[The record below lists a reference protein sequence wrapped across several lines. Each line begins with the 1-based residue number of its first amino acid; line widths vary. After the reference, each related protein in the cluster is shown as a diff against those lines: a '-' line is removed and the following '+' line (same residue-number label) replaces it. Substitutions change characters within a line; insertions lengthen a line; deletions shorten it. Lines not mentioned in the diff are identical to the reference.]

1 MIASQKLYTII
12 NINEPLSLGNVN
24 EFPDAVEGLQGIEAA
39 MHNQTH
45 WNAIREAIAR
55 QQNPRVA
62 KIVGA
67 ADDIALAVIKRHLT
81 DVASASNAEVVLI
94 QDWLSSIGLQ
104 LGENKTD
111 AVLKSRIK
119 KVEQERIKQ
128 GNMLVEAKPQIGYLG
143 LLLTTKL
150 KFKHNLQYAEKLATL
165 SNTNLLKK
173 MLLGMTVSTAALL
186 YPSTGPDNKLKLIV
200 ETNYA
205 VERRLVSSKNS
216 STAQDEEAESDGVDV
231 VSLDERKRWR
241 MRRTE
246 SLPEVRELETVDI

>member
-1 MIASQKLYTII
+1 M
-12 NINEPLSLGNVN
+12 
-24 EFPDAVEGLQGIEAA
+24 PDNVEGFQGIEAA

-45 WNAIREAIAR
+45 WSAIREAIAR

-104 LGENKTD
+104 LSENKSN

-150 KFKHNLQYAEKLATL
+150 KFKHNLQYADKFATL
-165 SNTNLLKK
+165 ANTNELKK
-173 MLLGMTVSTAALL
+173 MLLGMNVSTAALL

-200 ETNYA
+200 ETNYS
-205 VERRLVSSKNS
+205 VERRLLSGK
-216 STAQDEEAESDGVDV
+216 STGTALGEEADGDAVDV
-231 VSLDERKRWR
+231 VSVDERKRWR

-246 SLPEVRELETVDI
+246 SLPEVRELEGVDI

>member
-1 MIASQKLYTII
+1 
-12 NINEPLSLGNVN
+12 
-24 EFPDAVEGLQGIEAA
+24 

-45 WNAIREAIAR
+45 WSAICEAIAR

-94 QDWLSSIGLQ
+94 EDWLSSIGLQ

-128 GNMLVEAKPQIGYLG
+128 GNMLVEAKAQIGYLG

-173 MLLGMTVSTAALL
+173 MLLGMAVSTAALL
-186 YPSTGPDNKLKLIV
+186 YPSTEPNNKLKLIV

-205 VERRLVSSKNS
+205 VERRLVSGKHSG
-216 STAQDEEAESDGVDV
+216 TAQDEEADSDGVDV

-246 SLPEVRELETVDI
+246 ILPEVRELEGVDI